1 MTSLPPKRNDYVAAR
16 LKYRLSR
23 TVVLVGLMGA
33 GKTNVGRRLA
43 AWLKAPF
50 FDSDSEI
57 ERAADMSIAD
67 IFDRH
72 GETAFRD
79 AERKVIQRLL
89 SGPPSII
96 ATGGGAFMND
106 QTRAA
111 ISQAGV
117 SLWLQASLPVLM
129 ARTAKSSR
137 RPLLANGDAE
147 AILAG
152 LMEKRHD
159 TYALADI
166 TVVSEGQTIDLTA
179 GLVLDALRRKRIV
192 DEA

>member
-1 MTSLPPKRNDYVAAR
+1 MTSLPPKRNDYVTGPI
-16 LKYRLSR
+16 KYRLTR
-23 TVVLVGLMGA
+23 TVVLIGLMGA

-50 FDSDSEI
+50 FDSDTEI
-57 ERAADMSIAD
+57 ERAADMSVSD

-72 GETAFRD
+72 GEAAFRD

-89 SGPPSII
+89 DGPPGII
-96 ATGGGAFMND
+96 ATGGGAFMNER
-106 QTRAA
+106 TRAA
-111 ISQAGV
+111 IAQAGI
-117 SLWLQASLPVLM
+117 SLWLKASLPVLM
-129 ARTAKSSR
+129 ARTSRTSR

-152 LMEKRHD
+152 LIEKRHG

-166 TVVSEGQTIDLTA
+166 TVVSEGQTVDHTT
-179 GLVLDALRRKRIV
+179 GLVLEALRRHGIV
-192 DEA
+192 TA